1 MILLSANSG
10 FDDFSFSELNA
21 LEQEKCERFYFV
33 ENRNFGPG
41 TFRFFTKIS
50 IFHQNFDCAPKLQFV
65 KNFDFCP

>member
-33 ENRNFGPG
+33 ENRNFEL
-41 TFRFFTKIS
+41 S
-50 IFHQNFDCAPKLQFV
+50 FDLTLKLKFWPNSQTSDIV
-65 KNFDFCP
+65 YMYAS